1 MNIKLLKPYGY
12 CPGVINA
19 IKEVKKLRKDN
30 PTENIY
36 MFGRLI
42 HNELIDSLMNELNI
56 KVIDCEYDKY
66 FEYINKLNIGD
77 IVILSAHGHEKSLE
91 KALFEKGIL
100 FIDTTCSWIKTIHN
114 KILKHKDHEIIY
126 IGKSNHIEAVT
137 TSLLTEHTY
146 FYDIQKGFINGR
158 PITNNPYVF
167 YQSTITNDTL
177 NKALDDLKNN
187 YEKIK
192 VYKCSCP
199 QCKLRQNIL
208 SAEINEKTFLILVG
222 SKTSSNTNSLLEIYQ
237 KITKSNNFIIVN
249 SFDEITKLEINPEFD
264 YLITSGTSTPNKTV
278 LDIFKYLRSL

>member
-1 MNIKLLKPYGY
+1 MCRTVSVHAESKDTFDHLRGFIIHDPLR
-12 CPGVINA
+12 GVIRIFHISVGWYGGQMLTGFA
-19 IKEVKKLRKDN
+19 FQLQGCPYLFAAVF
-30 PTENIY
+30 NI
-36 MFGRLI
+36 
-42 HNELIDSLMNELNI
+42 EL
-56 KVIDCEYDKY
+56 V
-66 FEYINKLNIGD
+66 
-77 IVILSAHGHEKSLE
+77 
-91 KALFEKGIL
+91 
-100 FIDTTCSWIKTIHN
+100 
-114 KILKHKDHEIIY
+114 
-126 IGKSNHIEAVT
+126 
-137 TSLLTEHTY
+137 
-146 FYDIQKGFINGR
+146 YDIQKGFINGK

-167 YQSTITNDTL
+167 YQSTITNDAL

-237 KITKSNNFIIVN
+237 KNTKSNNFIIVN
-249 SFDEITKLEINPEFD
+249 SLDEITKLEINPEFD